1 MLSATVRERQALP
14 VGGTTVGERPA
25 TVADEVNKN
34 IRGAGSLFAA
44 ALVALA
50 PGLAQA
56 AETRPAPLSAS
67 AREEPDVHTAEAGQR
82 GAVTERGTARDFVP
96 DGWQFQVV
104 PWLWA
109 LSING
114 STTIKGIS
122 TDVDI
127 GFSEIFD
134 QLNFGLFL
142 EAEARHGRFG
152 VFGNLMYAD
161 LFTDVGAGPLD
172 IDVDT
177 QMLMTGIGLSYRLG
191 PWSLATDRGID
202 RDPAGPLLVVDP
214 FVGFR
219 YTSLDVDLES
229 DLTPNVGGGEDWFDP
244 IVGARTIVQIDR
256 NWSVTALGDI
266 GGFGVGSDFTWQAAG
281 LVGYTFDLFDENDT
295 TVAAGYRALGQ
306 DYATGSGR
314 DRFEW
319 DVIYHGPILSLAVRF

>member
-1 MLSATVRERQALP
+1 MIARPPTAARAGG
-14 VGGTTVGERPA
+14 VGILV
-25 TVADEVNKN
+25 
-34 IRGAGSLFAA
+34 AGSWLAA
-44 ALVALA
+44 GVIALA
-50 PGLAQA
+50 PDPGRA
-56 AETRPAPLSAS
+56 
-67 AREEPDVHTAEAGQR
+67 AEAG
-82 GAVTERGTARDFVP
+82 ERGGAAEPGAIRDFVP

-114 STTIKGIS
+114 RTTIKGVS

-142 EAEARHGRFG
+142 ETEARYGRFG

-191 PWSLATDRGID
+191 PWSLATDRGT
-202 RDPAGPLLVVDP
+202 RRAPSAPLLVVDP

-219 YTSLDVDLES
+219 YTSLEVDLES
-229 DLTPNVGGGEDWFDP
+229 DLTPNVGGSEDWFDP
-244 IVGARTIVQIDR
+244 IVGARTIVQVDR
-256 NWSVTALGDI
+256 NWSVTALGDV
-266 GGFGVGSDFTWQAAG
+266 GGFGVGSDVTWQAAG

-306 DYATGSGR
+306 DYDTGSGR

-319 DVIYHGPILSLAVRF
+319 DVVYHGPILSLAVRF